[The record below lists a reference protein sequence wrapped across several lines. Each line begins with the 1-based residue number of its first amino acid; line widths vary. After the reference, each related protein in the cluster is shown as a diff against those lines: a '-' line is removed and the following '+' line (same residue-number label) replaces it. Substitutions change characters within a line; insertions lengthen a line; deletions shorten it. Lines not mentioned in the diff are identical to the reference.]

1 MKFAWWKENSWK
13 NLLLLLMKGGNAL
26 ALGSIDGVSHW
37 KTLMHDMPS
46 MRSHTLHN
54 VDDVW
59 GYAALRKDN
68 WKLVKGFF
76 SIFSLVPS
84 VIVTFSLMILGYRKR
99 NDVRWPMG

>member
-1 MKFAWWKENSWK
+1 LLGGKENCWK

-76 SIFSLVPS
+76 PPFFASS
-84 VIVTFSLMILGYRKR
+84 VCYCHFFLDDSWLS
-99 NDVRWPMG
+99 

>member
-1 MKFAWWKENSWK
+1 
-13 NLLLLLMKGGNAL
+13 MKGGNAL

-76 SIFSLVPS
+76 PLFFASS
-84 VIVTFSLMILGYRKR
+84 VCYCHFFLDDSWLS
-99 NDVRWPMG
+99 